1 MMRIF
6 LLSLFFVTFLW
17 NLGYSQV
24 ATDSVRVYYRQGYR
38 TVDLD
43 YMNNRSELERFMQVV
58 RKAYASGRIDR
69 LVIRSYASPDG
80 LNKSNE
86 RLAVNRAEWME
97 IFICQQTGVPDTC
110 IVTRAEGI
118 AWGMLREMVAA
129 SGASYRDEV
138 LHILDR
144 VPVWEYDAAGRVV
157 GGRKKRL
164 MELRGGVPYR
174 EMLGTLFPAL
184 RSSLALSLYMKTT
197 NKADS
202 VGMVAGDGSV
212 EVADEELKEGTGGVE
227 ENAGDEYAGREE
239 SADEGMEDGV
249 DESMVISSSVQRLV
263 VKTNLLY
270 DAALMPNVEVEW
282 LFHPRWSVS
291 VEADVAWWKRDSKHK
306 YYQVWAISPECR
318 YWFWMRAPWHGQYVG
333 LMAGGGAY
341 DLENGHTGYRG
352 EAGFVGATYGFMW
365 PIGRRLSF
373 DAEAG
378 VGYMHMRY
386 KEYEP
391 LDGHYAY
398 KRTRRMNY
406 VGPIKLKFSIA
417 WRFWNVDDKKGGA
430 K

>member
-6 LLSLFFVTFLW
+6 LLSLFFVVFLW
-17 NLGYSQV
+17 NRGYSQV

-38 TVDLD
+38 TVELD
-43 YMNNRSELERFMQVV
+43 YRSNRSELERFMRVV
-58 RKAYASGRIDR
+58 REAYAADRIER

-80 LNKSNE
+80 LNRSNE
-86 RLAVNRAEWME
+86 RLAVNRAECMKV
-97 IFICQQTGVPDTC
+97 FILQQTGVPDTS
-110 IVTRAEGI
+110 IEKRAEGI
-118 AWGMLREMVAA
+118 AWGMLRELVAV
-129 SGASYRDEV
+129 SGMKYRDEV
-138 LHILDR
+138 LDILDR
-144 VPVWEYDAAGRVV
+144 VPVWVYDGAGRIVD
-157 GGRKKRL
+157 GRKKRL
-164 MELRGGVPYR
+164 MELRGGAPYR
-174 EMLGTLFPAL
+174 EMLGTLFPEL
-184 RSSLALSLYMKTT
+184 RSSLAVSLYVK
-197 NKADS
+197 KDS
-202 VGMVAGDGSV
+202 AGMVAGDGGVGVAEEVKEEEKRVVEESV
-212 EVADEELKEGTGGVE
+212 GAELSGDAEVVDEGTGVE
-227 ENAGDEYAGREE
+227 
-239 SADEGMEDGV
+239 V
-249 DESMVISSSVQRLV
+249 VESMATSDGVQRLA
-263 VKTNLLY
+263 VKTNLVY

-291 VEADVAWWKRDSKHK
+291 LEVDVAWWKKDSKHK

-318 YWFWMRAPWHGQYVG
+318 YWFRTRAPWHGQYVG

-365 PIGRRLSF
+365 PIGRHLSF

-378 VGYMHMRY
+378 VGYMHTRY